1 MHNARSE
8 AKQLLANVLQTIL
21 EIPMW
26 NVNQNA
32 KSTMIVLMT
41 RLVCPNAAE
50 ILAQDL
56 VEQVLIVVWLD
67 IILYVAVL
75 LVILVT
81 HWNLVDLLL
90 PGNQWRQILVIQIH
104 ADLTV
109 KNVKKKIIAFV
120 LANLD
125 T

>member
-56 VEQVLIVVWLD
+56 VERVLIVVWLD

-81 HWNLVDLLL
+81 HWNLVVLLL

-109 KNVKKKIIAFV
+109 KNAKKKITAFV
-120 LANLD
+120 LASLD

>member
-56 VEQVLIVVWLD
+56 VERVLIVVWLD

-75 LVILVT
+75 LVILAT
-81 HWNLVDLLL
+81 HWNLVDQLL

-104 ADLTV
+104 ADPTV
-109 KNVKKKIIAFV
+109 KNAKKKIIAFV
-120 LANLD
+120 LASLD

>member
-56 VEQVLIVVWLD
+56 VERVLIVVWLD

-75 LVILVT
+75 LDILVT
-81 HWNLVDLLL
+81 HWNLVVVLLQ
-90 PGNQWRQILVIQIH
+90 GNPWRPTLVIRIH
-104 ADLTV
+104 AGLTV
-109 KNVKKKIIAFV
+109 KNVKKKITAFV

>member
-1 MHNARSE
+1 MHNVRSE
-8 AKQLLANVLQTIL
+8 AKQLLANVLQIIL

-56 VEQVLIVVWLD
+56 VERVLIVVWLD

-75 LVILVT
+75 LVILAT
-81 HWNLVDLLL
+81 HWNLVVLLL

-109 KNVKKKIIAFV
+109 KNAKKKIIAFV
-120 LANLD
+120 LASLD

>member
-56 VEQVLIVVWLD
+56 VERVLIVVWLD

-81 HWNLVDLLL
+81 HWNLVGLLL

-109 KNVKKKIIAFV
+109 KNAKKKIIVFV
-120 LANLD
+120 LASLD